1 MGFFD
6 RITGKSAAPIPES
19 GASTAPA
26 SAGDGSAAR
35 VVARLE
41 AARECLDQKD
51 LKGAL
56 AIYEEV
62 LATSGDRADVLVAI
76 SGDLG
81 ATGNIPQIIELVAPR
96 YDANRHGFAIG
107 INLLQ
112 AYLAMRNADAAQH
125 VLDIL
130 FALKRPELED
140 RLHGFSNA
148 IAELITEGTVRG
160 MPEAE
165 ALAAQGGAGGPAPVG
180 LALISISRP
189 IWAYGLEFV
198 PEILPAKAGKMRRV
212 AFAQLSLPGAYSDV
226 DAAMRQPEDEL
237 GRLSRAIPLWFAE
250 TFYFSPAYSPI
261 AALGSYHG
269 EDGVRRPAI
278 FPTDW
283 SIDNLRQLSD
293 SGQEGLDYVFTGSL
307 RREAGEMSLVLRV
320 WEMKKMRE
328 RKQIA
333 IRWTP
338 ATADVELAKLH
349 EYIRAFMEWTPYP
362 EGQGIPYASPVAV
375 SAWLDALAAI
385 LCLFLNEKGLLAKE
399 QLPEYGP
406 ILDAFAPHAFS
417 PTASSLAWISLR
429 SRTTKLGL
437 APGMSDVLLSRHPAV
452 ASARK
457 LLEA

>member
-6 RITGKSAAPIPES
+6 KFTSRPAPPASEGGAPAAPGPS
-19 GASTAPA
+19 
-26 SAGDGSAAR
+26 DGTSIG
-35 VVARLE
+35 ARL
-41 AARECLDQKD
+41 ATARERLDEKD

-62 LATSGDRADVLVAI
+62 LATSGDRADILVTI

-81 ATGNIPQIIELVAPR
+81 ATGNIPQIIELIAPR

-112 AYLAMRNADAAQH
+112 AYLAVRDADAAQH
-125 VLDIL
+125 ILDIL
-130 FALKRPELED
+130 FALNRPELED

-148 IAELITEGTVRG
+148 IAELIAEGTVRG
-160 MPEAE
+160 MPGAE
-165 ALAAQGGAGGPAPVG
+165 ALAPKAGSGEPTPVG
-180 LALISISRP
+180 LALVSISRP
-189 IWAYGLEFV
+189 IWAYGLEPV
-198 PEILPAKAGKMRRV
+198 ADVLPNKEGKMRRI
-212 AFAQLSLPGAYSDV
+212 AFTQLSVPGAYADV
-226 DAAMRQPEDEL
+226 EAAMRRPEDEM

-250 TFYFSPAYSPI
+250 TFYFSPVYSPI
-261 AALGSYHG
+261 AALGCYHG
-269 EDGVRRPAI
+269 EDAVKRPAV

-283 SIDNLRQLSD
+283 SVDNIRQLVDTSRD
-293 SGQEGLDYVFTGSL
+293 GLDYVFTGSIK
-307 RREAGEMSLVLRV
+307 REDGEMSLVLRV
-320 WEMKKMRE
+320 WEVKKLKE

-349 EYIRAFMEWTPYP
+349 EYIRAYMEWSPYP
-362 EGQGIPYASPVAV
+362 EGQGIPYAPPVAIT
-375 SAWLDALAAI
+375 AWLDALAAI
-385 LCLFLNEKGLLAKE
+385 LGLFLDEKGLLPRG

-406 ILDAFAPHAFS
+406 VLDAFAPHAFN
-417 PTASSLAWISLR
+417 PVASSLAWITLR
-429 SRTTKLGL
+429 AKTAKLGL
-437 APGMSDVLLSRHPAV
+437 AAGMSDALLSRHPIV

>member
-1 MGFFD
+1 M
-6 RITGKSAAPIPES
+6 
-19 GASTAPA
+19 
-26 SAGDGSAAR
+26 
-35 VVARLE
+35 
-41 AARECLDQKD
+41 
-51 LKGAL
+51 KGAL

-112 AYLAMRNADAAQH
+112 AYLAVRDADAAQH

-130 FALKRPELED
+130 FALNRPELED

-160 MPEAE
+160 MPEA
-165 ALAAQGGAGGPAPVG
+165 AAQPMAEEQVG
-180 LALISISRP
+180 LAIVTLSRP
-189 IWAYGLEFV
+189 VWAYGLEFV
-198 PEILPAKAGKMRRV
+198 PEILPKKEGKMRRI
-212 AFAQLSLPGAYSDV
+212 AFAQLALPGAYADV

-250 TFYFSPAYSPI
+250 TFYFSPSYSAT
-261 AALGSYHG
+261 AALGAYHG
-269 EDGVRRPAI
+269 ADGVRRPAI

-283 SIDNLRQLSD
+283 TIDNLKQLAGTHTD
-293 SGQEGLDYVFTGSL
+293 GLDYIFTGSL
-307 RREAGEMSLVLRV
+307 KREGAEMSLVLRV
-320 WEMKKMRE
+320 WEVKKMRE

-333 IRWTP
+333 VRWTV

-349 EYIRAFMEWTPYP
+349 EYVRAFMEWTPYP
-362 EGQGIPYASPVAV
+362 EGAGIPYAAPVAV
-375 SAWLDALAAI
+375 YAWLDALAA
-385 LCLFLNEKGLLAKE
+385 LLGLFLNEKSLLPRE
-399 QLPEYGP
+399 QLPEFAP

-429 SRTTKLGL
+429 SRTAALGL
-437 APGMSDVLLSRHPAV
+437 APGMSDVLLGRHPAI
-452 ASARK
+452 ANARK
-457 LLEA
+457 LLGG

>member
-6 RITGKSAAPIPES
+6 KLIGKSGAPGPENGPAPVPAAPAE
-19 GASTAPA
+19 A
-26 SAGDGSAAR
+26 SATGVG
-35 VVARLE
+35 ARLV
-41 AARECLDQKD
+41 AARERLDNKD

-56 AIYEEV
+56 AIYEDI
-62 LATSGDRADVLVAI
+62 LSTSGDRADVLVAI

-81 ATGNIPQIIELVAPR
+81 ATGNIPQIIELIAPR

-112 AYLAMRNADAAQH
+112 AYLAVRDANAAQH

-130 FALKRPELED
+130 FALNRPELED

-160 MPEAE
+160 MPEAATE
-165 ALAAQGGAGGPAPVG
+165 PATGEGAVVG
-180 LALISISRP
+180 LAIVTLSRP
-189 IWAYGLEFV
+189 VWAYGLEFV
-198 PEILPAKAGKMRRV
+198 PEILPKKEGKMRRI
-212 AFAQLSLPGAYSDV
+212 AFAQLALPGAYADV
-226 DAAMRQPEDEL
+226 DAAMRLHEDEM

-250 TFYFSPAYSPI
+250 TFYFSPAYSSV
-261 AALGSYHG
+261 AALGCYHG

-278 FPTDW
+278 FPSDW
-283 SIDNLRQLSD
+283 TIDNLKQLAETHTD
-293 SGQEGLDYVFTGSL
+293 GLDYVFTGSL
-307 RREAGEMSLVLRV
+307 KREGAEMSLVLRV
-320 WEMKKMRE
+320 WEVKKMRE

-333 IRWTP
+333 TRWTV

-349 EYIRAFMEWTPYP
+349 EYVRAFMEWAPYP
-362 EGQGIPYASPVAV
+362 EGTGIPYTAPVAV
-375 SAWLDALAAI
+375 SAWLEALAA
-385 LCLFLNEKGLLAKE
+385 LLSLFLNEKSLLPRE
-399 QLPEYGP
+399 LLPEYAP

-417 PTASSLAWISLR
+417 PVASSLAWISLR
-429 SRTTKLGL
+429 SRTAALGL

-457 LLEA
+457 LLGG

>member
-1 MGFFD
+1 M
-6 RITGKSAAPIPES
+6 GKSAGPDPENGATPAPAPADAS
-19 GASTAPA
+19 GA
-26 SAGDGSAAR
+26 GVG
-35 VVARLE
+35 ARLA
-41 AARECLDQKD
+41 AARERLDDKD

-112 AYLAMRNADAAQH
+112 AYLAVRDADAAQH

-130 FALKRPELED
+130 FALQRPELEE

-160 MPEAE
+160 MPEA
-165 ALAAQGGAGGPAPVG
+165 AAQPAAGEPAAVG
-180 LALISISRP
+180 LAIVTLSRP
-189 IWAYGLEFV
+189 VWAYGLEFV
-198 PEILPAKAGKMRRV
+198 PEILPKKEGKMRRI
-212 AFAQLSLPGAYSDV
+212 AFAQLALPGAYADV
-226 DAAMRQPEDEL
+226 DAAMRLHEDEL
-237 GRLSRAIPLWFAE
+237 GRLSRAIPLWLAD
-250 TFYFSPAYSPI
+250 TFYFSPRYSSI
-261 AALGSYHG
+261 AALGCYHG

-278 FPTDW
+278 FPSDW
-283 SIDNLRQLSD
+283 TVDNLKQLAETHTD
-293 SGQEGLDYVFTGSL
+293 GLDYVFTGSL
-307 RREAGEMSLVLRV
+307 KREGAEMSLVLRV
-320 WEMKKMRE
+320 WEVKKMRE

-333 IRWTP
+333 TRWT
-338 ATADVELAKLH
+338 AASADVELGKLH

-362 EGQGIPYASPVAV
+362 EGSGIPYTAPVAV
-375 SAWLDALAAI
+375 HAWLDALAA
-385 LCLFLNEKGLLAKE
+385 LLGLFLNEKSLLPRE
-399 QLPEYGP
+399 QLPEYAP

-417 PTASSLAWISLR
+417 PAASSLAWISLR
-429 SRTTKLGL
+429 SRTAALGL
-437 APGMSDVLLSRHPAV
+437 APAMSDVLLSRHPAV

-457 LLEA
+457 LLGG